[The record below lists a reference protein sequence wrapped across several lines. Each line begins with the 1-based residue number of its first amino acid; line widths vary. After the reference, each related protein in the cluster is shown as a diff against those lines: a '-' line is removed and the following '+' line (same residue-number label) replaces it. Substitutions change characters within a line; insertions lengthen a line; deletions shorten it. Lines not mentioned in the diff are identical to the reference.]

1 MEGNKKQNTMKNY
14 AVYRVYRDNFDKD
27 ILYHSLTREEAQTI
41 VQNSPN
47 EKDSMVVFD
56 EMPRD
61 MLWGIK
67 TNEYE

>member
-1 MEGNKKQNTMKNY
+1 MKNY
-14 AVYRVYRDNFDKD
+14 AVYRVYRNHNRKD
-27 ILYHSLTREEAQTI
+27 ILFHSLTREQAQTL

-47 EKDSMVVFD
+47 EKNSMVVFD

-67 TNEYE
+67 ADEYK

>member
-1 MEGNKKQNTMKNY
+1 MKNY

-27 ILYHSLTREEAQTI
+27 ILFHSLTRKEAMTL
-41 VQNSPN
+41 VHHATDERN
-47 EKDSMVVFD
+47 SMVVFD

-67 TNEYE
+67 ADEYE

>member
-1 MEGNKKQNTMKNY
+1 MKNY
-14 AVYRVYRDNFDKD
+14 AVYRVYRDNYDKD

-56 EMPRD
+56 EMQRD

-67 TNEYE
+67 ADEYE

>member
-1 MEGNKKQNTMKNY
+1 MKNY
-14 AVYRVYRDNFDKD
+14 AVYRVYRDNFEKD
-27 ILYHSLTREEAQTI
+27 ILFTNLTREQAQTL
-41 VQNSPN
+41 VQNAPN

-67 TNEYE
+67 TS